1 MELCHT
7 NLRKWLD
14 KRYQKDHNNQKKNL
28 ALIHDILMG
37 LIELHDRHLVHGDFK
52 PSNILIK
59 KKPLRAVLG
68 DCGFVSVAKYVRVE
82 NTSPLYMDPILA
94 KEATHDIFSFGVC
107 FLELAAG
114 ILINKPH
121 SYKELRSIVKLEIS
135 ERKYRRIA
143 YSIFDAEKEKRPTA
157 REIIHSLFSVTPDQW
172 ISSDILDPHFRSSL
186 PEEATTKIRHLMKDN
201 AQQHQM
207 DRCYKGYGALL
218 IHLEQKKVD
227 LSQYRIYVGVT
238 LMIASALFGTTGFR
252 MPQVIQ
258 VCEGNCD
265 DEIILKILA
274 KLLSD
279 FVFIHCLLAPPKEGR
294 Y

>member
-1 MELCHT
+1 
-7 NLRKWLD
+7 
-14 KRYQKDHNNQKKNL
+14 
-28 ALIHDILMG
+28 
-37 LIELHDRHLVHGDFK
+37 
-52 PSNILIK
+52 
-59 KKPLRAVLG
+59 
-68 DCGFVSVAKYVRVE
+68 
-82 NTSPLYMDPILA
+82 
-94 KEATHDIFSFGVC
+94 
-107 FLELAAG
+107 
-114 ILINKPH
+114 
-121 SYKELRSIVKLEIS
+121 
-135 ERKYRRIA
+135 
-143 YSIFDAEKEKRPTA
+143 
-157 REIIHSLFSVTPDQW
+157 
-172 ISSDILDPHFRSSL
+172 
-186 PEEATTKIRHLMKDN
+186 MKDN